1 MENSAPHPH
10 AVLIKAWADGAKIQ
24 TFDKQKKEWMDLDN
38 PRWHSEWEYRIKPHF
53 EDQAQRRKAR
63 SFRLSKMIVKHSS
76 AHKPIYKDARRT
88 HGFMP
93 LGTKAK
99 KIHWP
104 SL

>member
-1 MENSAPHPH
+1 MNALLDDKIVQVAINEATFHTIQEWGKQIMETQRLQNSQRE
-10 AVLIKAWADGAKIQ
+10 KAMR
-24 TFDKQKKEWMDLDN
+24 FRMKKM
-38 PRWHSEWEYRIKPHF
+38 SI
-53 EDQAQRRKAR
+53 
-63 SFRLSKMIVKHSS
+63 KHSS